1 MWMSIAGMY
10 EYDNSLFDGLDIP
23 TYEDEDHNIH
33 VIDKNTVIN
42 NIILKCAELE
52 IVYPSLDT
60 MKLAIGV
67 WSAAN
72 QESWYKL
79 IETQFIKFNPIWNVD
94 ANVEHTERVAGSDN
108 RTVGGNVS
116 TTPNITDENSVQGF
130 NSSTW
135 ANAEKNVRSGNVQ
148 EYSTTTDNATDDH
161 TTTFKETRT
170 GNIGVTASQDLIQK
184 QRDIAEFNI
193 IDYIADSFKKR
204 FCLMVY

>member
-10 EYDNSLFDGLDIP
+10 EYDSSIFDGLGIP
-23 TYEDEDHNIH
+23 SYTDEDHNTH

-42 NIILKCAELE
+42 NICLKCAELE
-52 IVYPSLDT
+52 VLYPSFDT

-94 ANVEHTERVAGSDN
+94 ANVQHTERIAGSDN
-108 RTVGGNVS
+108 RTIGGNVS

-135 ANAEKNVRSGNVQ
+135 ANAEKNVKSGSIQ

-161 TTTFKETRT
+161 TTTFNETRT

-184 QRDIAEFNI
+184 QRSIAEFNI
-193 IDYIADSFKKR
+193 IDYIAESFKKR